1 MREDSMPENSLTD
14 ENDGGSFL
22 SFLLGFGV
30 GLGISFLFTPRSGQQ
45 NRQLIAE
52 KAKEG
57 VDRATLAAGEF
68 RDEVQI
74 RLSDA
79 QEAAQD
85 FKDRVGG
92 TVAEFKDRVQE
103 AVRAGHEAYRETLE
117 ERKAEL
123 EGPSSRAATSGS

>member
-1 MREDSMPENSLTD
+1 MPENSLTD
-14 ENDGGSFL
+14 DGGGSFL
-22 SFLLGFGV
+22 SLLLGFGV
-30 GLGISFLFTPRSGQQ
+30 GLGIGFLFTPRSGQQ

-57 VDRATLAAGEF
+57 VDRATLAVGELK
-68 RDEVQI
+68 DEVQM
-74 RLSDA
+74 RLSGA
-79 QEAAQD
+79 QEAAKD

-103 AVRAGHEAYRETLE
+103 AVRAGQEAYRETLQ
-117 ERKAEL
+117 ERKTEL